1 MSLLVV
7 ALDEEELPVDGGK
20 EVVHD
25 DVHPGAILPELEVE
39 DASVP
44 LLVEALHSTSNIL
57 EERKS
62 SVMEETSSM
71 VAKRTLTWSL
81 GTSSL
86 KVWGTVAAPAR
97 AQRNQQSPSLRM
109 MIMTMTLT
117 VMVILPNL
125 PWLTSSLLEPSTTNC
140 ASGNR
145 MLARTHLIS
154 EASVGWRRK
163 NQSPP

>member
-1 MSLLVV
+1 M
-7 ALDEEELPVDGGK
+7 
-20 EVVHD
+20 
-25 DVHPGAILPELEVE
+25 
-39 DASVP
+39 
-44 LLVEALHSTSNIL
+44 
-57 EERKS
+57 
-62 SVMEETSSM
+62 MEETSSLM
-71 VAKRTLTWSL
+71 AKRTVTWSL

-86 KVWGTVAAPAR
+86 KVWGTVAAPAS

-109 MIMTMTLT
+109 ILMTMTTT

-154 EASVGWRRK
+154 EASVGRRRRE
-163 NQSPP
+163 NRSVPPLLTCSLVHILLTIALPQQERAESPSTSPSKLSEEELAGKWGSSNKVPDFRCDFRSFL

>member
-1 MSLLVV
+1 
-7 ALDEEELPVDGGK
+7 
-20 EVVHD
+20 
-25 DVHPGAILPELEVE
+25 
-39 DASVP
+39 
-44 LLVEALHSTSNIL
+44 
-57 EERKS
+57 
-62 SVMEETSSM
+62 MEETSSM

-117 VMVILPNL
+117 VMVVLPNL

-154 EASVGWRRK
+154 EVSVGWRRK
-163 NQSPP
+163 KQISPPLVDLFTCLDLAHHRLATAGASRVAVHLSIQAE

>member
-1 MSLLVV
+1 M
-7 ALDEEELPVDGGK
+7 
-20 EVVHD
+20 
-25 DVHPGAILPELEVE
+25 
-39 DASVP
+39 
-44 LLVEALHSTSNIL
+44 
-57 EERKS
+57 
-62 SVMEETSSM
+62 MEETSSLM
-71 VAKRTLTWSL
+71 AKRTVTWSL

-109 MIMTMTLT
+109 MMMIMTKTIM

-154 EASVGWRRK
+154 EASVGWKRK
-163 NQSPP
+163 KTDQSSPC

>member
-1 MSLLVV
+1 
-7 ALDEEELPVDGGK
+7 
-20 EVVHD
+20 
-25 DVHPGAILPELEVE
+25 
-39 DASVP
+39 
-44 LLVEALHSTSNIL
+44 
-57 EERKS
+57 
-62 SVMEETSSM
+62 M

-163 NQSPP
+163 KIDESPP

>member
-1 MSLLVV
+1 M
-7 ALDEEELPVDGGK
+7 
-20 EVVHD
+20 
-25 DVHPGAILPELEVE
+25 
-39 DASVP
+39 
-44 LLVEALHSTSNIL
+44 
-57 EERKS
+57 
-62 SVMEETSSM
+62 MEETSSLM
-71 VAKRTLTWSL
+71 AKRTVTWSL

-86 KVWGTVAAPAR
+86 KVLGTVAAPAK

-109 MIMTMTLT
+109 MIMTMTIT

-163 NQSPP
+163 KNRSVPPSLTCSHLAHHRLATAGASRVAVHLAIQAE

>member
-1 MSLLVV
+1 
-7 ALDEEELPVDGGK
+7 
-20 EVVHD
+20 
-25 DVHPGAILPELEVE
+25 
-39 DASVP
+39 
-44 LLVEALHSTSNIL
+44 
-57 EERKS
+57 
-62 SVMEETSSM
+62 MEETSSM
-71 VAKRTLTWSL
+71 MEKRTVTWSL

-109 MIMTMTLT
+109 ILMTMTTT

-163 NQSPP
+163 KQISPPLLTWSHLAHHRLATAGASRVAVHLAIQAE

>member
-1 MSLLVV
+1 M
-7 ALDEEELPVDGGK
+7 
-20 EVVHD
+20 
-25 DVHPGAILPELEVE
+25 VE
-39 DASVP
+39 
-44 LLVEALHSTSNIL
+44 
-57 EERKS
+57 
-62 SVMEETSSM
+62 
-71 VAKRTLTWSL
+71 KRTLTWSL

-97 AQRNQQSPSLRM
+97 AQRNQQSPSLRIMM
-109 MIMTMTLT
+109 MIMTMTIT

-163 NQSPP
+163 KQISPPLLTCSHLAHHRLATAGASRVAVHFAIQAE

>member
-1 MSLLVV
+1 M
-7 ALDEEELPVDGGK
+7 
-20 EVVHD
+20 
-25 DVHPGAILPELEVE
+25 
-39 DASVP
+39 
-44 LLVEALHSTSNIL
+44 
-57 EERKS
+57 
-62 SVMEETSSM
+62 MEETSSLM
-71 VAKRTLTWSL
+71 AKNTVTWSL

-86 KVWGTVAAPAR
+86 KVLGTVAAPAR

-109 MIMTMTLT
+109 MMIMMMMIT

-163 NQSPP
+163 KQISPPLVDLLTSCSPSPCHSRSEQSRRPPRHPS

>member
-20 EVVHD
+20 EVVHHD
-25 DVHPGAILPELEVE
+25 IHPGAILPELEVE

-109 MIMTMTLT
+109 MIIDHDDDANGDGDIAQPAL
-117 VMVILPNL
+117 VDIV
-125 PWLTSSLLEPSTTNC
+125 
-140 ASGNR
+140 
-145 MLARTHLIS
+145 LARALHHQLRLG
-154 EASVGWRRK
+154 EQDARAH
-163 NQSPP
+163 PLDL

>member
-1 MSLLVV
+1 M
-7 ALDEEELPVDGGK
+7 
-20 EVVHD
+20 
-25 DVHPGAILPELEVE
+25 
-39 DASVP
+39 
-44 LLVEALHSTSNIL
+44 
-57 EERKS
+57 
-62 SVMEETSSM
+62 MEETSSLM
-71 VAKRTLTWSL
+71 AKRTVTWSL

-86 KVWGTVAAPAR
+86 KVLGTVAAPAK

-109 MIMTMTLT
+109 MMMIMTMTIT

-163 NQSPP
+163 KTDQSTPC

>member
-1 MSLLVV
+1 M
-7 ALDEEELPVDGGK
+7 
-20 EVVHD
+20 
-25 DVHPGAILPELEVE
+25 
-39 DASVP
+39 
-44 LLVEALHSTSNIL
+44 
-57 EERKS
+57 
-62 SVMEETSSM
+62 MEETSSM

-109 MIMTMTLT
+109 MIMT

-154 EASVGWRRK
+154 EASVGWR
-163 NQSPP
+163 

>member
-1 MSLLVV
+1 MM
-7 ALDEEELPVDGGK
+7 
-20 EVVHD
+20 
-25 DVHPGAILPELEVE
+25 E
-39 DASVP
+39 D
-44 LLVEALHSTSNIL
+44 
-57 EERKS
+57 
-62 SVMEETSSM
+62 TSSLM
-71 VAKRTLTWSL
+71 AKRTVTWSL

-86 KVWGTVAAPAR
+86 KVLGTVAAPAK

-109 MIMTMTLT
+109 MIMTKTIT
-117 VMVILPNL
+117 VMVISPNL

-163 NQSPP
+163 KNRSVHPLLTCSHVDVTHHRLATAGASRVAVHLAIQAE